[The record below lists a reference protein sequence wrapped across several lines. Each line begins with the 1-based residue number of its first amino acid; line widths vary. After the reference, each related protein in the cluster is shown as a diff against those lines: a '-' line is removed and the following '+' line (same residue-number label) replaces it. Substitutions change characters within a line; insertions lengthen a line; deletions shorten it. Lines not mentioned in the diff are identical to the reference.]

1 MRNLATL
8 VGFLFYAQCFGQ
20 SLFIELDTNRTGVD
34 DGLSIVLSNGTY
46 DQYPN
51 IQGYTDVFLGVG
63 ADTFFFQYSPQSL
76 VPNASYQIS
85 TLDTQRVYTYTLR
98 STPLSRSTA
107 IQPLLMSPNVWL
119 SFNMLIENKYFP
131 PTLGLNCEEEVL
143 RGIQRKLM
151 IWSSGR
157 TVPVY

>member
-46 DQYPN
+46 DQYPT

-85 TLDTQRVYTYTLR
+85 TLDSQRIYTL
-98 STPLSRSTA
+98 
-107 IQPLLMSPNVWL
+107 
-119 SFNMLIENKYFP
+119 YFTEYP
-131 PTLGLNCEEEVL
+131 IIKINCD
-143 RGIQRKLM
+143 I
-151 IWSSGR
+151 
-157 TVPVY
+157 

>member
-63 ADTFFFQYSPQSL
+63 ADTFFPVFSQSL

-85 TLDTQRVYTYTLR
+85 TLDSQQIYTLYFTEYPIIKISCDTTIVDEPKR
-98 STPLSRSTA
+98 LAQFQYADREQ
-107 IQPLLMSPNVWL
+107 ILFLNIG
-119 SFNMLIENKYFP
+119 IE
-131 PTLGLNCEEEVL
+131 LQEEVL

-151 IWSSGR
+151 IWSFGR